1 MFSFLDYSGLQHYWW
16 ALVSLLGA
24 LLVFLLFV
32 QGGQS
37 LIYSLASSEKE
48 KTILLNSTGRKWEI
62 TFTTLVTFGGA
73 FFASFP
79 LFYSTSFGGAYWVWM
94 AILFAFIIQAVSYE
108 FRSKADNFL
117 GHKTFEIFLFING
130 VLGSLLL
137 GVAVSTFFTG
147 AEFSVNKTN
156 IVNMT
161 MQEMPIISSWKTP
174 FHGLEALWT
183 VEKLALVQNISL
195 GLAVFFLARVLANLY
210 FQKMID
216 NENILKKSKKS
227 LIINAVLFLVF
238 FLFWIIRLMFLDG
251 FAINPQTQEIF
262 LQPYKYLQNFLEM
275 PFLTIIF
282 LMGVVLVLIGLFLNI
297 FMKSKNGIWF
307 SGIGTVLTVWML
319 LISAGFNDTAY
330 YPSTYDLQSS
340 LTISNSSSSE
350 FTLRTM
356 SYVSLLVPFVLG
368 YIVLVWKKMDSRK
381 ISSEE
386 LENSENHTY

>member
-1 MFSFLDYSGLQHYWW
+1 MFSFLDYNGLQHYWW

-117 GHKTFEIFLFING
+117 GHNTFEIFLFING

-156 IVNMT
+156 IVNLT
-161 MQEMPIISSWKTP
+161 MREMPIISSWKTP

-183 VEKLALVQNISL
+183 VEKLAFVQNISL
-195 GLAVFFLARVLANLY
+195 GLAFYFLARVLAKLY
-210 FQKMID
+210 VQKRID
-216 NENILKKSKKS
+216 DENILERSNKS
-227 LIINAVLFLVF
+227 LIINALLFLVF
-238 FLFWIIRLMFLDG
+238 FLFWLIRLMFLDG
-251 FAINPQTQEIF
+251 FTVNPQTQEVF
-262 LQPYKYLQNFLEM
+262 LESNKYFQNFLEM

-368 YIVLVWKKMDSRK
+368 YIALVWKKMDSRK